1 MTSAKPL
8 TEFGMRDCYLNLRQL
23 ASLGKFLHGLK
34 VTFSIGNKELFFQ
47 GLHQTVLIFALGFI
61 KGQF

>member
-34 VTFSIGNKELFFQ
+34 VTFPTGNKELFFQ
-47 GLHQTVLIFALGFI
+47 GLHLIGLIFALGFLR
-61 KGQF
+61 GQF